1 MMISER
7 KHDRQ
12 VLVERDE
19 ERGEER
25 GRGDG
30 GGGKLFEK
38 TLVGARMNGAA
49 LGDRFPPMAAGP
61 EEVEADEGDQDEG
74 GEQVDHQQVSNES
87 EIKKRMS
94 CSQTVLLVKDV
105 KLTKEKNSFSL
116 TMFLTKEEILTKDFT
131 KIVIF

>member
-12 VLVERDE
+12 VLVEGDE
-19 ERGEER
+19 ERGEQR

-38 TLVGARMNGAA
+38 TLVGARMNRAA
-49 LGDRFPPMAAGP
+49 LGDRFPTVAAGP

-74 GEQVDHQQVSNES
+74 GEQVDHQQVSNKS

-94 CSQTVLLVKDV
+94 CLQTVQYFLVRRK
-105 KLTKEKNSFSL
+105 FQQ
-116 TMFLTKEEILTKDFT
+116 I
-131 KIVIF
+131 